1 MVAQQSPAL
10 LINKRWIRL
19 PIFSRPDEDGVVIDF
34 NNLFPWDELIWPAHT
49 VLDINPDC
57 VRKRLY
63 QVKNQVGDLPDFP
76 AVFFSTNP
84 PFEQL
89 GEIEEPV
96 LLRRK
101 HVRPSGCRTG

>member
-10 LINKRWIRL
+10 LINKRWIWL

-49 VLDINPDC
+49 VFDINPDRL
-57 VRKRLY
+57 RKRLH
-63 QVKNQVGDLPDFP
+63 QPKNQVGDLSDFL

-89 GEIEEPV
+89 GEIEQLV
-96 LLRRK
+96 ILRRK
-101 HVRPSGCRTG
+101 